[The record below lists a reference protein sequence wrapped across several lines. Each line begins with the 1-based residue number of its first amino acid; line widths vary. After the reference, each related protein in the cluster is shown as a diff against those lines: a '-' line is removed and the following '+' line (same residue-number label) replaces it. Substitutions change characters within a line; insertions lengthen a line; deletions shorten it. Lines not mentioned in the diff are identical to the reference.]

1 MFIYF
6 DKSHQ
11 NYHHSLHLL
20 AQPPS
25 QGEDPPSPDNLP
37 SPILLNHFLVSCFTG
52 LRNILN
58 YVFDHLFTSYSL
70 LIFSSKNTKK
80 FSNIFKH
87 DEGPELSLT
96 CIPLSV
102 YPRTALSK
110 LVSWKEEKMILVI
123 IGQEGG
129 LGRLEFFLEEVAIF
143 YTIWATRRGW

>member
-1 MFIYF
+1 MFMFIYF

-58 YVFDHLFTSYSL
+58 YVFDH
-70 LIFSSKNTKK
+70 
-80 FSNIFKH
+80 
-87 DEGPELSLT
+87 
-96 CIPLSV
+96 
-102 YPRTALSK
+102 
-110 LVSWKEEKMILVI
+110 ILNPC
-123 IGQEGG
+123 
-129 LGRLEFFLEEVAIF
+129 
-143 YTIWATRRGW
+143 